1 LHEILYDDA
10 KSDRMTA
17 ERQKIRISKIQYG
30 GRTPD
35 MHRNVTDSNSIVLIH
50 GGNILYAVSLKAS
63 FRVD

>member
-1 LHEILYDDA
+1 
-10 KSDRMTA
+10 MTA

-35 MHRNVTDSNSIVLIH
+35 MHRNVTDSNSIVSIH